1 MHLSKFVL
9 LAVFAAPIAFAAQ
22 PARPKSVAV
31 AAADPTFSRAAPLP
45 KWAQPLADIP
55 PTERTDPVVTRLAE
69 LQARAGATPSLLVN
83 QAIQVND
90 PASLSDIGQY
100 SLSYFP
106 SYQKVLLHRVAIMRA
121 GHVMDRTATVN
132 VRLLERETGVD
143 SGVYGGEKSVQLLLD
158 DVRAGDTLWITYTVD
173 GRNPVFGKRW
183 AQDFSWDRD
192 SPVELRRMTI
202 LHPPGQPVYW
212 RQLGDVKAE
221 PIVPVIDTV
230 AGMTRMRFD
239 SRAIDAVQAEPSIP
253 PDFLP
258 YRRLQLS
265 EYPDWQSVALW
276 ADGLFPRAAPSP
288 ALKQLAA
295 RFATEKTRL
304 AQASAALHWVQDEI
318 RYFSVSIGENSHR
331 PQAPDTVL
339 ARRYGDCK
347 DKTYLLVSLL
357 KQLGIDATPVL
368 VNASAPKT
376 PAKVMPSPTWF
387 DHVIVRVDLDGE
399 SYFVDPTRRGQRGL
413 LTVLPATL
421 PGAAGLPASAAA
433 TALVTLPDDNDPS
446 PWLEHIE
453 NIVVAS
459 FDGDATL
466 EARLVYRG
474 NYAELARRSF
484 ASMGAAV
491 LKQQLLASYEK
502 RYPGVTMVAPPTL
515 LDDAGGGRYEV
526 LARYKLPKP
535 VTLDNGRYAIE
546 YDSQIMDDTMVVPAK
561 IVRSYPF
568 RPPQGKFRGRY
579 RLNLLWPT
587 LVRSSDTP
595 VMKTLDTPF
604 FFASEEFTLRGNLVS
619 YMLDYRVKT
628 DEVAPEAMLELSKQA
643 RNLNPFAAGRW
654 ITNESKLAYPG
665 TGSLPYRE
673 FEWTTDMH
681 AVVDGAE
688 RMQKSKD
695 FSMTQEQACEVG
707 LRMAR
712 VAEAAEASF
721 EGAVEGFSAKL
732 VQGLA
737 HPAPRRCL
745 AQYLFKKGRF
755 AESIA
760 LYPGANGLK
769 DEDTLWPVL
778 AWQRF
783 HGGDA
788 KAALADM
795 ARYRAARDKAGELDG
810 FDIANHIA
818 LLQRMGA
825 PVPGQLFAYGTDVPD
840 GPWPRPLVAMQA
852 GVLSEDALLARAA
865 ALPAD
870 ARDIAFG
877 EAWFFIGQRRMAA
890 GDTALAQ
897 TAFRWL
903 LGNGVRSSREYSL
916 AKLELARLAPADA
929 GRLIAAAAEA
939 GDVAAMAELGRLLL
953 RGSGVPVDKQLGIGW
968 LDKAAQKGHAFAQY
982 LLGLAYRD
990 GDGVAGDPVKAIAW
1004 LEKSAANGFVYA
1016 YAVLGESLVIGKGM
1030 PVDRVR
1036 AVGLYRQGA
1045 MLGDAAS
1052 QQLLGMSLHFGR
1064 GVTQDYVQAAEWY
1077 RKAGQQRM
1085 AVARNNLGD
1094 LYENGFG
1101 VPKDYARA
1109 IALYRQ
1115 AAAAGASIGFI
1126 SLATMYE
1133 QGWGVPADAQL
1144 AYTYMQLGVNGGG
1157 VIIKDPD
1164 TLARAKRLAALLSA
1178 QQRTDA
1184 DAIAAAWTSGD
1195 PLPGDT
1201 VR

>member
-1 MHLSKFVL
+1 MHLFKFVL
-9 LAVFAAPIAFAAQ
+9 LAAFAAPTAIAAQ
-22 PARPKSVAV
+22 PAQPKSVAV
-31 AAADPTFSRAAPLP
+31 ADPTFRRAAPMP
-45 KWAQPLADIP
+45 RWAQALAEIP

-69 LQARAGATPSLLVN
+69 VQSKVGASPSMLVN

-90 PASLSDIGQY
+90 PASLGEIGQV

-106 SYQKVLLHRVAIMRA
+106 SYQKLLLHRVAIVRA
-121 GHVMDRTATVN
+121 GQVTDRTATVN
-132 VRLLERETGVD
+132 VRLLEREAGIDV
-143 SGVYGGEKSVQLLLD
+143 GIYGGEKSVQLLLD

-183 AQDFSWDRD
+183 AEDYSWDRHT
-192 SPVELRRMTI
+192 PVELRRVTV
-202 LHPPGQPVYW
+202 LHPPGQPIHW
-212 RQLGDVKAE
+212 RQLGDVKAD
-221 PIVPVIDTV
+221 PIVPVIDSV
-230 AGMTRMRFD
+230 GGMARMRFEG
-239 SRAIDAVQAEPSIP
+239 RALDAVQAEPSIP

-265 EYPDWQSVALW
+265 EYPDWHSVALW
-276 ADGLFPRAAPSP
+276 ADGLFPRAASSP

-295 RFATEKTRL
+295 RFATERTRL

-331 PQAPDTVL
+331 PQVPDTVL

-357 KQLGIDATPVL
+357 QQLGINATPVL

-376 PAKVMPSPTWF
+376 PAKAMPSPTGF
-387 DHVIVRVDLDGE
+387 DHVIVRVELDGDT
-399 SYFVDPTRRGQRGL
+399 YYVDPTRSGQRGL
-413 LTVLPATL
+413 LTVLPAAL
-421 PGAAGLPASAAA
+421 PGAAGLPATAAA
-433 TALVTLPDDNDPS
+433 TALVALPDDSDQS
-446 PWLEHIE
+446 PWLEYIE
-453 NIVVAS
+453 NIAIAS

-474 NYAELARRSF
+474 NYAEWARRRF
-484 ASMGAAV
+484 PSMGAAV

-502 RYPGVTMVAPPTL
+502 RYSGVTMVAPPTL

-526 LARYKLPKP
+526 IARYKLPKP
-535 VTLDNGRYAIE
+535 VTLDSGRYAIE

-579 RLNLLWPT
+579 RLNLLWPA

-604 FFASEEFTLRGNLVS
+604 FFASEEFTLRGNLLS

-654 ITNESKLAYPG
+654 MIAESTLAYPG

-673 FEWTTDMH
+673 FELTTDIH
-681 AVVDGAE
+681 AVADGAE
-688 RMQKSKD
+688 RMQKGKEI
-695 FSMTQEQACEVG
+695 SMTHEQACEVG

-712 VAEAAEASF
+712 VAEAAEAF
-721 EGAVEGFSAKL
+721 VEAAVAGFPAKL

-745 AQYLFKKGRF
+745 AQFLFKKGRY

-769 DEDTLWPVL
+769 DDDTLWPVL
-778 AWQRF
+778 AWERF

-788 KAALADM
+788 KAALAEM
-795 ARYRAARDKAGELDG
+795 TRYRAARDKAGELDG

-825 PVPGQLFAYGTDVPD
+825 PVPAQLLAYGTDVPD

-852 GVLSEDALLARAA
+852 GVLSEDVLLVRAA

-870 ARDIAFG
+870 ARDLAFG
-877 EAWFFIGQRRMAA
+877 EAWFFIGQRRLAA
-890 GDTALAQ
+890 GDTAGAQ

-916 AKLELARLAPADA
+916 AKLELTRLAPADA
-929 GRLIAAAAEA
+929 GRLIAAAADA
-939 GDVAAMAELGRLLL
+939 GDVAAMAELGRILL
-953 RGSGVPVDKQLGIGW
+953 RGSGVPVDKQLGLAW
-968 LDKAAQKGHAFAQY
+968 LEKAAQQGHAYAQY

-990 GDGVAGDPVKAIAW
+990 GDGVAGDPAKAIAW

-1045 MLGDAAS
+1045 IQGDAAS
-1052 QQLLGMSLHFGR
+1052 QQLLGMSLQFGR

-1077 RKAGQQRM
+1077 RKAGEQRM
-1085 AVARNNLGD
+1085 AIARNNLGD

-1126 SLATMYE
+1126 SLATIYE
-1133 QGWGVPADAQL
+1133 QGWGVPANAQL

-1164 TLARAKRLAALLSA
+1164 TLARGKRLASLLSA
-1178 QQRTDA
+1178 QQRAEA
-1184 DAIAAAWTSGD
+1184 DAIAAAWTTGD

>member
-1 MHLSKFVL
+1 MHLSTFVL
-9 LAVFAAPIAFAAQ
+9 LAAFAAPIAIAAQ
-22 PARPKSVAV
+22 PVQPKSVAV
-31 AAADPTFSRAAPLP
+31 ADRTFSRAAPMP
-45 KWAQPLADIP
+45 RWAQPLAEIP

-69 LQARAGATPSLLVN
+69 VQSKVGASPSMLVN

-90 PASLSDIGQY
+90 PASLGEIGQF

-106 SYQKVLLHRVAIMRA
+106 SYQKLLLHRVAIVRA
-121 GHVMDRTATVN
+121 GQVTDRTATVN
-132 VRLLERETGVD
+132 VRLLEREAGIDV
-143 SGVYGGEKSVQLLLD
+143 GVYGGAKSVQLLLD
-158 DVRAGDTLWITYTVD
+158 DVRVGDTLWITYTVD

-183 AQDFSWDRD
+183 AEDYSWDRHT
-192 SPVELRRMTI
+192 PIELRRVTV
-202 LHPPGQPVYW
+202 LHPPGQPIHW
-212 RQLGDVKAE
+212 RQLGDVKAD
-221 PIVPVIDTV
+221 PIVPVIDS
-230 AGMTRMRFD
+230 AGGMARMRFEG
-239 SRAIDAVQAEPSIP
+239 RALDAVQSEPSIP

-265 EYPDWQSVALW
+265 EYPDWHSVALW

-331 PQAPDTVL
+331 PQVPDTVL

-357 KQLGIDATPVL
+357 QQLGINATPVL

-387 DHVIVRVDLDGE
+387 DHVIVRVELDGDT
-399 SYFVDPTRRGQRGL
+399 YYVDPTRSGQRGL
-413 LTVLPATL
+413 LMVLPAAL
-421 PGAAGLPASAAA
+421 PGAAGLPATAAA
-433 TALVTLPDDNDPS
+433 TALVTLPDDNDQS

-453 NIVVAS
+453 NIAIAS

-474 NYAELARRSF
+474 NYAEWARRRFPST
-484 ASMGAAV
+484 GAAV

-502 RYPGVTMVAPPTL
+502 RFPGVTMVAPPTL

-526 LARYKLPKP
+526 FARYKLPKP

-561 IVRSYPF
+561 VVRSYPF

-579 RLNLLWPT
+579 RLNLLWPA

-595 VMKTLDTPF
+595 VMKRLDTPF
-604 FFASEEFTLRGNLVS
+604 FFASEEFTLRGNLLS

-654 ITNESKLAYPG
+654 MIAESTLAYPG

-673 FEWTTDMH
+673 FELTTDMR
-681 AVVDGAE
+681 AVADGAE
-688 RMQKSKD
+688 RMQKGKEI
-695 FSMTQEQACEVG
+695 SMTHEQACEVG

-721 EGAVEGFSAKL
+721 EAAVAGFPAKL

-737 HPAPRRCL
+737 QPAPRRCL
-745 AQYLFKKGRF
+745 AQFLFKKGRY

-769 DEDTLWPVL
+769 HDDTLWPVL
-778 AWQRF
+778 AWERF

-788 KAALADM
+788 KAALAEM
-795 ARYRAARDKAGELDG
+795 TRYRAARDKAGELDG
-810 FDIANHIA
+810 FDIAHHIA
-818 LLQRMGA
+818 MLQRMDA
-825 PVPGQLFAYGTDVPD
+825 PVPAPLLAYDVDVPD

-870 ARDIAFG
+870 ARDLAFG
-877 EAWFFIGQRRMAA
+877 EAWFFIGQRRLAA
-890 GDTALAQ
+890 GDTAGAQ

-916 AKLELARLAPADA
+916 ARLELTRLAPADA

-939 GDVAAMAELGRLLL
+939 GDVAAMAELGRMLL
-953 RGSGVPVDKQLGIGW
+953 RGHGVPIDKQLGLAW
-968 LDKAAQKGHAFAQY
+968 LDKAAQKGHAYAQY

-990 GDGVAGDPVKAIAW
+990 GDGVVGDPVKAIAW
-1004 LEKSAANGFVYA
+1004 LEKSAANGFLYA

-1052 QQLLGMSLHFGR
+1052 QQLLGMSLQFGR

-1077 RKAGQQRM
+1077 RKAGEQRM
-1085 AVARNNLGD
+1085 AIARNNLGD

-1126 SLATMYE
+1126 SLATIYE

-1164 TLARAKRLAALLSA
+1164 TLARGKRLASLLSA
-1178 QQRTDA
+1178 QQRAEA
-1184 DAIAAAWTSGD
+1184 DAVAAAWTSGD
-1195 PLPGDT
+1195 PLPGET

>member
-1 MHLSKFVL
+1 
-9 LAVFAAPIAFAAQ
+9 
-22 PARPKSVAV
+22 
-31 AAADPTFSRAAPLP
+31 
-45 KWAQPLADIP
+45 PLAEIP

-69 LQARAGATPSLLVN
+69 VQSKVGASPSMLVN

-90 PASLSDIGQY
+90 HASLGEIGQF

-106 SYQKVLLHRVAIMRA
+106 SYQKLLLHRVAIVRA
-121 GHVMDRTATVN
+121 GQVMDRTATVN
-132 VRLLERETGVD
+132 VRLLEREAGIDV
-143 SGVYGGEKSVQLLLD
+143 GVYGGEKSVQLLLD

-183 AQDFSWDRD
+183 AEDYSWDRHT
-192 SPVELRRMTI
+192 PVVLRRVTV
-202 LHPPGQPVYW
+202 LHPPGQPIHW
-212 RQLGDVKAE
+212 RQLGDVKAD
-221 PIVPVIDTV
+221 PIVPVIDS
-230 AGMTRMRFD
+230 AGGMARMRFEGG
-239 SRAIDAVQAEPSIP
+239 ALDAVQAEPSIP

-265 EYPDWQSVALW
+265 EFPDWQSVARW

-295 RFATEKTRL
+295 RFAAEKTRL
-304 AQASAALHWVQDEI
+304 EQASAALHWVQDEI

-357 KQLGIDATPVL
+357 QQLGINATPVL
-368 VNASAPKT
+368 VNATAPKT

-387 DHVIVRVDLDGE
+387 DHVIVRVELDGDT
-399 SYFVDPTRRGQRGL
+399 YYVDPTRSGQRGL
-413 LTVLPATL
+413 LTVLPAAL
-421 PGAAGLPASAAA
+421 PGAAGLPATAAA
-433 TALVTLPDDNDPS
+433 TALVTLPEDNDQS
-446 PWLEHIE
+446 PWLEYIE
-453 NIVVAS
+453 NIAIAS
-459 FDGDATL
+459 FDGDAML

-474 NYAELARRSF
+474 NYAEWARRRFPST
-484 ASMGAAV
+484 GAAE
-491 LKQQLLASYEK
+491 LRQQMLASYEK

-546 YDSQIMDDTMVVPAK
+546 YDSQIMDDTMVVPGK

-579 RLNLLWPT
+579 RLNLLWPA

-604 FFASEEFTLRGNLVS
+604 FFASEEFTLRGNLLS

-654 ITNESKLAYPG
+654 MVAENTLAYPG

-673 FEWTTDMH
+673 FELTTDMH
-681 AVVDGAE
+681 AVADGAE
-688 RMQKSKD
+688 RMQKGKEI
-695 FSMTQEQACEVG
+695 SMTHELACEVG

-721 EGAVEGFSAKL
+721 EAAVAGFPAKL

-737 HPAPRRCL
+737 HQAPRRCL
-745 AQYLFKKGRF
+745 AQFLFKKGRY

-760 LYPGANGLK
+760 LYPGAKGLK
-769 DEDTLWPVL
+769 DDDTLWPVL
-778 AWQRF
+778 AWERF
-783 HGGDA
+783 HGGNT
-788 KAALADM
+788 KAALAEM
-795 ARYRAARDKAGELDG
+795 ALYRAARVKAGELDG
-810 FDIANHIA
+810 FDIAHHIA
-818 LLQRMGA
+818 LLQRMGE

-870 ARDIAFG
+870 ARDIALG

-890 GDTALAQ
+890 GHTALAQ

-903 LGNGVRSSREYSL
+903 LGNGVRSRREYSL

-939 GDVAAMAELGRLLL
+939 GDVAAMAELGRILL
-953 RGSGVPVDKQLGIGW
+953 RGSGVPVDKQHGLAW

-990 GDGVAGDPVKAIAW
+990 GDGVAADPAKAIAW
-1004 LEKSAANGFVYA
+1004 LETSAANGFVYA

-1036 AVGLYRQGA
+1036 AVRLYRQGA
-1045 MLGDAAS
+1045 TAGDAAS
-1052 QQLLGMSLHFGR
+1052 QQLLGMALQFGR

-1077 RKAGQQRM
+1077 RKAGEQRM
-1085 AVARNNLGD
+1085 AIARNNLGD
-1094 LYENGFG
+1094 LYENGLG

-1164 TLARAKRLAALLSA
+1164 TLARGKRLAALLSA
-1178 QQRTDA
+1178 EQRAEA
-1184 DAIAAAWTSGD
+1184 DAISAAWISGD